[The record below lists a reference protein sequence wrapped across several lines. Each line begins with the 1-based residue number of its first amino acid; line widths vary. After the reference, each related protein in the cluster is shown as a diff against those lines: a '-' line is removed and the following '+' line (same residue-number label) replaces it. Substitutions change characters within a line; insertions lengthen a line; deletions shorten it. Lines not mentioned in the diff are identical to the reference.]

1 MDYSK
6 LEAINWG
13 LSIALIVLG
22 GLFAWYIIKNKDT
35 GLRPETN
42 LETQGTKE
50 TRQLQLGAYE
60 RLALLSERL
69 KLENLVNSLYQNGYS
84 AKDMQQVMIQ
94 SMRQEYAHNITQQI
108 YVSASIWSAI
118 EKMKDQNI
126 FIVSQLAN
134 TIPQNAAA
142 MDLNKTIIAFLMAN
156 PDATMNKLV
165 NEAIQFEAKKLL

>member
-22 GLFAWYIIKNKDT
+22 GLFVWYIIKNKDT
-35 GLRPETN
+35 GLRQETTPEST
-42 LETQGTKE
+42 GTKE

-69 KLENLVNSLYQNGYS
+69 KLENLISSLYQSSYT

-94 SMRQEYAHNITQQI
+94 NMRQEYAHNITQQI
-108 YVSASIWSAI
+108 YVSATIWSAV
-118 EKMKDQNI
+118 EKMKEQNI

-134 TIPQNAAA
+134 TLPPEASA
-142 MDLNKTIIAFLMAN
+142 MDLNKTILEFLMTN

-165 NEAIQFEAKKLL
+165 TEAVQFEAKKLL

>member
-35 GLRPETN
+35 GYRPEAN
-42 LETQGTKE
+42 ADNSGTRE

-69 KLENLVNSLYQNGYS
+69 KLENLVSSLYQNGYS

-94 SMRQEYAHNITQQI
+94 SIRQEYAHNITQQI
-108 YVSASIWSAI
+108 YVSASIWNAI

-126 FIVSQLAN
+126 FIISQLAN
-134 TIPQNAAA
+134 TIPQDAAA
-142 MDLNKTIIAFLMAN
+142 MDLNKTIIEFLMAN
-156 PDATMNKLV
+156 PEATMNKLV
-165 NEAIQFEAKKLL
+165 TEAVQFEAKKLL

>member
-35 GLRPETN
+35 GLRHETTPESS
-42 LETQGTKE
+42 GTKE

-69 KLENLVNSLYQNGYS
+69 KLENLISSLYQSGYT

-94 SMRQEYAHNITQQI
+94 TMRQEYAHNITQQI
-108 YVSASIWSAI
+108 YVSAAIWSAV
-118 EKMKDQNI
+118 EKMKDQHI

-134 TIPQNAAA
+134 TLPPEANA
-142 MDLNKTIIAFLMAN
+142 MDLNKTILEFLMAN

-165 NEAIQFEAKKLL
+165 TEAVQFEAKKLL

>member
-35 GLRPETN
+35 GLRHETTPESS
-42 LETQGTKE
+42 GTKE

-69 KLENLVNSLYQNGYS
+69 KLENLISSLYQSGYS

-94 SMRQEYAHNITQQI
+94 TMRQEYAHNITQQI
-108 YVSASIWSAI
+108 YVSAAIWSAV

-134 TIPQNAAA
+134 TLPPEANA
-142 MDLNKTIIAFLMAN
+142 MDLNKTILEFLMAN

-165 NEAIQFEAKKLL
+165 TEAVQFEAKKLL